1 MDWLLEDEAV
11 VPALWWFEVRNILV
25 VNERR
30 GRIEVTD
37 SDAFLSDL
45 ARLPVRIDNNPND
58 RLVVTLARRHGLT
71 AYDAAYLDLAVRL
84 AVPIATLDRA
94 LGTAAR
100 TEGLALAD

>member
-1 MDWLLEDEAV
+1 MDGLLEDEAV

-25 VNERR
+25 ANERR
-30 GRIEVTD
+30 RRIEVAD
-37 SDAFLSDL
+37 SDVFLSDL

-71 AYDAAYLDLAVRL
+71 ACDAAYLDLAVRL

-94 LGTAAR
+94 LGAAAR